1 LENDRL
7 NILNMRNILI
17 ALLITILIGCNTEP
31 VVENNNTLAKVDFSI
46 DSLVNGSLVIV
57 GGAMRDTIIFNTF
70 IELAGGKD
78 ANIVIVPTAGT
89 DTVTQ
94 EMMDRSKEYWTSRG
108 VLNVTVL
115 HTKDRDLANSDEF
128 VAPIRN
134 ASGVWFTGGRQWRIA
149 DSYLGTLTQREFEA
163 VLERGGVIGGS
174 SAGAT
179 IQGSYLARGDTKAN
193 TIMMGDHEE
202 GFAFINNVAID
213 QHLLKRNRQF
223 DLVEILIVHPGLLGI
238 GLDENT
244 AIVVQGSEFEV
255 IGKSLVAIY
264 DTKLWMEYND
274 STVLRNGG
282 KFFFLSSGDKY
293 NFVERKVSHW
303 SGNNRQLA
311 NQ

>member
-7 NILNMRNILI
+7 NILNMRKIFI

-70 IELAGGKD
+70 IELAGGRD
-78 ANIVIVPTAGT
+78 ANFVIVPTAGT

-223 DLVEILIVHPGLLGI
+223 DLVEILIVHPGLL
-238 GLDENT
+238 
-244 AIVVQGSEFEV
+244 AIFASSFLFF
-255 IGKSLVAIY
+255 KSHIAVAPS
-264 DTKLWMEYND
+264 DL
-274 STVLRNGG
+274 
-282 KFFFLSSGDKY
+282 
-293 NFVERKVSHW
+293 
-303 SGNNRQLA
+303 
-311 NQ
+311 

>member
-1 LENDRL
+1 MENDRL
-7 NILNMRNILI
+7 DISDMRNIFI
-17 ALLITILIGCNTEP
+17 ALLITIVIGCNTEP
-31 VVENNNTLAKVDFSI
+31 VVENNYLMANADFSI
-46 DSLVNGSLVIV
+46 DSLTNGSLVIV
-57 GGAMRDTIIFNTF
+57 GGAMRDTTISNTF

-78 ANIVIVPTAGT
+78 ANIVVVPTAGT

-108 VLNVTVL
+108 VVNVTVL
-115 HTKDRDLANSDEF
+115 HTKDRDLADSEEF

-213 QHLLKRNRQF
+213 QHLLRRNRQF
-223 DLVEILIVHPGLLGI
+223 DLVEILIAHPGLLGI

-264 DTKLWMEYND
+264 DTKLWKEYND

-311 NQ
+311 N